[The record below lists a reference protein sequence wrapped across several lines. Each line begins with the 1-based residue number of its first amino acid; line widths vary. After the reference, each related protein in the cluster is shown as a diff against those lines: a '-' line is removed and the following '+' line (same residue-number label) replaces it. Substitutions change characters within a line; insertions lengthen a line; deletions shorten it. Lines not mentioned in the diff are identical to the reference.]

1 MSIITISRGSY
12 SRGKEIAE
20 QVAKKLN
27 YTCIGREALLEA
39 SEIFNIPEI
48 KLSRAIHD
56 APSILERFTYGKEKY
71 ISYIQAA
78 LLNKVKKDNI
88 VYHGLAGHFFLKG
101 ISHVLKVRI
110 ISDFEDR
117 VANEM
122 MQKNISKE
130 EAYRLVKKD
139 DEERV
144 KWSYSLYGID
154 TRDSSLYD
162 LVIHIK
168 TITIEDAVDIICDT
182 VRFKHFQTTPKSQRG
197 LNDLALAA
205 TVKAALVNL
214 VPNAS
219 VLCTDGKVGVSFKS
233 HKEREEPLVHE
244 IKKIT
249 KSIEGVQEIS
259 IEILP
264 AKPID

>member
-12 SRGKEIAE
+12 SHGKEIAE
-20 QVAKKLN
+20 QVAAKLN
-27 YTCIGREALLEA
+27 YTCIGREALLDA
-39 SEIFNIPEI
+39 SEKFNISEI
-48 KLSRAIHD
+48 KLFKAIHD
-56 APSILERFTYGKEKY
+56 APSILERFTYGKEKFV
-71 ISYIQAA
+71 SYIQAA
-78 LLNKVKKDNI
+78 LLEKAQKDNI
-88 VYHGLAGHFFLKG
+88 VYHGMAGHFFLQG

-117 VANEM
+117 VVNEM
-122 MQKNISKE
+122 KQMNISKD
-130 EAYRLVKKD
+130 EAYRLLRKD

-182 VRFKHFQTTPKSQRG
+182 ACRKQFRTTPDSQKA
-197 LNDLALAA
+197 LDDLALAA
-205 TVKAALVNL
+205 SVKAALINL
-214 VPNAS
+214 APDAK
-219 VLCTDGKVGVSFKS
+219 VLCHAGKVEVSLKS
-233 HKEREEPLVHE
+233 HQGREDNLTLE
-244 IKKIT
+244 IQRIT
-249 KSIEGVQEIS
+249 KSIQGVKEI
-259 IEILP
+259 IIDVLP